1 MGEPFDQ
8 YVTVLR
14 QMAARCEH
22 DKITSDELLW
32 DRIVFG
38 IAEGKVRERLL
49 REDNLDL
56 KKTLTAQIR
65 KVSKLGEMSVNTVET
80 KRERPARKLSV
91 INQRL
96 W

>member
-14 QMAARCEH
+14 QMAAKCEH
-22 DKITSDELLW
+22 DKITPDELLW

-38 IAEGKVRERLL
+38 IADGKVRERLL

-56 KKTLTAQIR
+56 QKTQTVCRASELSAAQIR
-65 KVSKLGEMSVNTVET
+65 EVGN
-80 KRERPARKLSV
+80 PAGCRSMQLK
-91 INQRL
+91 QK
-96 W
+96 